1 MLPNMVFKP
10 IPTMF
15 QSVGQMLMFIGMLVC
30 GGFIILYAGKEIVKE
45 IFEYVY
51 SKWISRRTQ

>member
-1 MLPNMVFKP
+1 
-10 IPTMF
+10 
-15 QSVGQMLMFIGMLVC
+15 MLVC

-51 SKWISRRTQ
+51 SWWIRRRTQ

>member
-1 MLPNMVFKP
+1 
-10 IPTMF
+10 
-15 QSVGQMLMFIGMLVC
+15 MFIGMLVC

-51 SKWISRRTQ
+51 SWWIRRRTQ